1 MQVRGEPTSTKKGLL
16 MMGRLRQVMAA
27 AIALAAVLMLAGVS
41 GTASAATAR
50 SVNDVAA
57 ALRSDPLY
65 VDDTAN
71 GFLHWTPEQTK
82 RLDSQLRASSPNP
95 VFFAAA
101 PASLAPSGSGTP
113 ESRLAAG
120 VARANAQ
127 PGVFVVFATQVNKL
141 TVYRQGVSLTDGQLQ
156 SLYGAAKSAHPND
169 IYGTVLD
176 FASKVQSVQPPRTA
190 TPPRQTNPTIT
201 RTQPAQSSSH
211 TGLWVVLGIVGAALL
226 ALVIFLVM
234 RAKKRKRRFNNRKS
248 RLQDAFSEANAEIT
262 ELNPKTDDDYT
273 QYSKLS
279 TKVSS
284 TETRLKRARTEEDLD
299 AIAGDIKSL
308 NESIDAYR
316 NRKKPAPAASS
327 GSRTSSGASSTS
339 HASSSHSEGGSN
351 MTLPPRTRKP
361 RPVPASQRPQ
371 PTQVVTNT
379 VNNYQVGGVNPYGPG
394 VYGPGFYPG
403 TGFAMYPELGG
414 WGYFSFYGGF
424 VPMTLTDMLLADLII
439 DSYYD
444 GYWGH
449 HDAVVINEGDTII
462 NNYDG
467 ADDPQGEFSDEQTY
481 DESETGADN
490 YDEGTADE
498 SGEVVDDQDA
508 YTEDETGSDDAD
520 PAEVDTAV
528 DDGYDQQ
535 GDEPEGES
543 SDQQGAYEEPDQG
556 GYGQPDD
563 SPQEQPYYEPERQ
576 PEPQQQDFGGGGFDG
591 GGFDG
596 GGFDSSY
603 DG

>member
-1 MQVRGEPTSTKKGLL
+1 

-120 VARANAQ
+120 VAKANAQ
-127 PGVFVVFATQVNKL
+127 PGVFVVFATQINKL

-201 RTQPAQSSSH
+201 RTQPATQKSSL
-211 TGLWVVLGIVGAALL
+211 TWLWVVLGIVGAAVL
-226 ALVIFLVM
+226 ALIIFLVM
-234 RAKKRKRRFNNRKS
+234 RAKKRKRHFNNRKS
-248 RLQDAFSEANAEIT
+248 RLEEALSEADASIAG
-262 ELNPKTDDDYT
+262 LNPITNDDYAAYT
-273 QYSKLS
+273 PLS
-279 TKVSS
+279 TRASN
-284 TETRLKRARTEEDLD
+284 TATRLSRARSEEDLD
-299 AIAGDIKSL
+299 AITDDLETLDA
-308 NESIDAYR
+308 SIRAYR
-316 NRKKPAPAASS
+316 NRNKPAPAASRS
-327 GSRTSSGASSTS
+327 AGATSVPSSTS
-339 HASSSHSEGGSN
+339 RSRSEGGSN

-379 VNNYQVGGVNPYGPG
+379 VNNYQVGGVSPYGPG

-596 GGFDSSY
+596 GGFDGGGFDSGY

>member
-27 AIALAAVLMLAGVS
+27 AIALAAVLMLAGVY

-234 RAKKRKRRFNNRKS
+234 RAKKRKRR
-248 RLQDAFSEANAEIT
+248 
-262 ELNPKTDDDYT
+262 
-273 QYSKLS
+273 
-279 TKVSS
+279 
-284 TETRLKRARTEEDLD
+284 
-299 AIAGDIKSL
+299 
-308 NESIDAYR
+308 
-316 NRKKPAPAASS
+316 
-327 GSRTSSGASSTS
+327 
-339 HASSSHSEGGSN
+339 
-351 MTLPPRTRKP
+351 
-361 RPVPASQRPQ
+361 
-371 PTQVVTNT
+371 
-379 VNNYQVGGVNPYGPG
+379 
-394 VYGPGFYPG
+394 
-403 TGFAMYPELGG
+403 
-414 WGYFSFYGGF
+414 
-424 VPMTLTDMLLADLII
+424 
-439 DSYYD
+439 
-444 GYWGH
+444 
-449 HDAVVINEGDTII
+449 
-462 NNYDG
+462 
-467 ADDPQGEFSDEQTY
+467 
-481 DESETGADN
+481 
-490 YDEGTADE
+490 
-498 SGEVVDDQDA
+498 
-508 YTEDETGSDDAD
+508 
-520 PAEVDTAV
+520 
-528 DDGYDQQ
+528 
-535 GDEPEGES
+535 
-543 SDQQGAYEEPDQG
+543 
-556 GYGQPDD
+556 
-563 SPQEQPYYEPERQ
+563 
-576 PEPQQQDFGGGGFDG
+576 
-591 GGFDG
+591 
-596 GGFDSSY
+596 
-603 DG
+603 